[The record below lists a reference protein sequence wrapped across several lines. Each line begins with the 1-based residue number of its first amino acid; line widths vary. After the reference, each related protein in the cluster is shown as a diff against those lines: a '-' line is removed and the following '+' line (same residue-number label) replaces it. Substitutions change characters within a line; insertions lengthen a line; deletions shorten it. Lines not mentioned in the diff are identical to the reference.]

1 MRSGRGWATRPGSWA
16 SVDLPRR
23 TLVSMSFR
31 QEAPSILL
39 HSLHGH
45 VRGHTLR
52 STTVFAD
59 EAWTDLL
66 RKNLSCLHPRGIVA
80 NALTSHPTVD
90 DTAHEVVTACS
101 HGTT

>member
-1 MRSGRGWATRPGSWA
+1 MQSGHGWPIRSGSWT

-23 TLVSMSFR
+23 TLVSLSFHR
-31 QEAPSILL
+31 EAPSILL
-39 HSLHGH
+39 HGVHGH
-45 VRGHTLR
+45 ARGHTLR
-52 STTVFAD
+52 STTFAD

-66 RKNLSCLHPRGIVA
+66 QKNLCRSRSEGVVT

-90 DTAHEVVTACS
+90 DTVHKVVTACS